1 MVGIYKITNLI
12 NGKIYIGQSINIQQR
27 WKAHRTRP
35 FYKEGEQY
43 QIPLYRAIR
52 KYGLQNFSFEVI
64 EECFENQLNE
74 KEQYYI
80 EYYDTTNQDKGYNLT
95 KGGQTGSIDVI
106 LDDSQIKEI
115 YDLLINSNLTET
127 EIANK
132 YNVSQRYISGIN
144 LGQYRVQLGY
154 TYPLLKYRQKKE
166 KNYYCKKCGIQIAS
180 YKATLCVRCARE
192 EARVVERPSREELK
206 EEIRNNSFLALSR
219 KYQVSDSA
227 IRKWCKAYDLPHQKT
242 LIQKISDED
251 WSKI

>member
-27 WKAHRTRP
+27 WKAHRARP

-43 QIPLYRAIR
+43 QTPLYRAIR

-95 KGGQTGSIDVI
+95 KGGQAGSVDVI
-106 LDDSQIKEI
+106 LDDLQVKEI
-115 YDLLINSNLTET
+115 YDLLINSNFTET

-144 LGQYRVQLGY
+144 LGQYRIQPGY
-154 TYPLLKYRQKKE
+154 TYPLLKHRQKEE
-166 KNYYCKKCGIQIAS
+166 KRYYCKKCGTQIAS
-180 YKATLCVRCARE
+180 YKANLCVKCAKE
-192 EARVVERPSREELK
+192 ETRVVERPSREELK
-206 EEIRNNSFLALSR
+206 KEIRTNSFLALSR
-219 KYQVSDSA
+219 KYQVSDTA
-227 IRKWCKAYDLPHQKT
+227 IRKWCKAYNLPHQKT
-242 LIQKISDED
+242 LIQQISDED